1 MILTSVVRIEDTIV
15 KLKIQQEDKLQKWHE
30 DLGDISGWV
39 MKTRVKVDAQVTL
52 ASDVDGALE
61 QIDDFQVSG
70 STNIDFLVGEMF

>member
-1 MILTSVVRIEDTIV
+1 M

-30 DLGDISGWV
+30 DLGDINGWV

-70 STNIDFLVGEMF
+70 STNIDCVVSEIF

>member
-1 MILTSVVRIEDTIV
+1 
-15 KLKIQQEDKLQKWHE
+15 
-30 DLGDISGWV
+30 

-70 STNIDFLVGEMF
+70 STNIDCVVSEMF

>member
-1 MILTSVVRIEDTIV
+1 M

-30 DLGDISGWV
+30 DLSDINGWV
-39 MKTRVKVDAQVTL
+39 MTTRVKVDAQVTL

-70 STNIDFLVGEMF
+70 STNIDFVVRERFYRKVTTVFL

>member
-1 MILTSVVRIEDTIV
+1 M

-30 DLGDISGWV
+30 DLGDINGWV

-61 QIDDFQVSG
+61 QIDDFQVSS
-70 STNIDFLVGEMF
+70 STNIDFLVSEMF

>member
-1 MILTSVVRIEDTIV
+1 M

-30 DLGDISGWV
+30 DLSDINGWV

-70 STNIDFLVGEMF
+70 STNIDFLVSEMF